1 MAKVVKMGKVNTE
14 MMAPRFT
21 GAELNVHWVH
31 EDINPNSYGCTG
43 CGLVWSRKWQA
54 ESCEERGHVRQFEQ
68 RYGGIV
74 ENNIHKG
81 YKAYTRYA
89 VGRDKAIRKAVTA

>member
-1 MAKVVKMGKVNTE
+1 MAKVVRMGKINTT

-21 GAELNVHWVH
+21 GVELNVHWVH

-54 ESCEERGHVRQFEQ
+54 ETCEEREHVRQFEQ

-74 ENNIHKG
+74 ENNVHKG
-81 YKAYTRYA
+81 YKAYTRSA
-89 VGRDKAIRKAVTA
+89 IGRDKAIRRAVTA